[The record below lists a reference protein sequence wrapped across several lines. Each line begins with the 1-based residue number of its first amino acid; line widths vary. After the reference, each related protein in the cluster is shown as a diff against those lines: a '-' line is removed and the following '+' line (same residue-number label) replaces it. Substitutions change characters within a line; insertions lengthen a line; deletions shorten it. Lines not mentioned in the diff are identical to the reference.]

1 MERTKGK
8 MRWKKIGGGS
18 LRLVSGRI
26 IKPNE
31 IFRADP
37 SEISMS
43 FRDRVIP
50 LDAIS
55 EEMTP
60 VPDAAFEIEKVSE
73 SNEVLVEELLPVED
87 TAPSAST
94 EEYEMVQAAAGW
106 YRVVNVKTRKVV
118 NEKMLRKH
126 EADKLL
132 QALLT

>member
-18 LRLVSGRI
+18 LRLASGRI

-50 LDAIS
+50 MDAIS
-55 EEMTP
+55 EEVIP
-60 VPDAAFEIEKVSE
+60 VLDVAFEIEKVPE
-73 SNEVLVEELLPVED
+73 TNEVAIEELLPTED
-87 TAPSAST
+87 AAPIPST

-106 YRVVNVKTRKVV
+106 YRVVNTKTRKVV

-126 EADKLL
+126 EAEKLL
-132 QALLT
+132 QALIA